1 MRSPVDFPS
10 FSQIL
15 ISTYLFDSVNLTTND
30 VPLVLARSGAT
41 SVFFAPGPSSLPT
54 PKTRPRVPMAELVL
68 AWLNNWIRKKSI
80 LMLKVDFKTTTP
92 SNQGT
97 SSCCKSF
104 YHSWTLTRAACTS
117 QGLSSDVLVSDRFQS
132 SFLLQITTSAS
143 VCRNH
148 NKIVTNL
155 VPTQNKLNSVHNT
168 KSL

>member
-1 MRSPVDFPS
+1 M
-10 FSQIL
+10 
-15 ISTYLFDSVNLTTND
+15 TYPGYQRF
-30 VPLVLARSGAT
+30 LVFTRSGAT
-41 SVFFAPGPSSLPT
+41 IVFFAPGPSSLRDSQNTTAPLES
-54 PKTRPRVPMAELVL
+54 RVPMAELVL
-68 AWLNNWIRKKSI
+68 AWLNNWIRK
-80 LMLKVDFKTTTP
+80 KVDFKTTTP

-117 QGLSSDVLVSDRFQS
+117 QGLSVTSWFLTNFNQS